1 MHNRLKPYRSFLYFT
16 ATFFL
21 LLSFIIVACNSSPN
35 AVPTPT
41 PSPNPTS
48 PVNVQP
54 CGVVATFGT
63 VESVPTQAIS
73 ISSQT
78 GKCFWQAVQQC
89 RPSSLIYINPMG
101 VVRVFIVQKP
111 ASGSA
116 CIISDTVQQGQG
128 SSQTKQVYPCS
139 HVEAVYGGEAALR
152 FVGCGKDGAITIPI
166 NTMLQ

>member
-1 MHNRLKPYRSFLYFT
+1 MRNRLKPYRSFLCLT

-21 LLSFIIVACNSSPN
+21 LLSFIIVACNSSPS
-35 AVPTPT
+35 AVPTPI

-48 PVNVQP
+48 PVYVQP

-89 RPSSLIYINPMG
+89 HPSSLIYINPMG

-111 ASGSA
+111 ASGA
-116 CIISDTVQQGQG
+116 TCFISDTVQQEQG
-128 SSQTKQVYPCS
+128 SSQTKQVYTCS

-152 FVGCGKDGAITIPI
+152 FVACGKDGDITIPI
-166 NTMLQ
+166 NTLLP